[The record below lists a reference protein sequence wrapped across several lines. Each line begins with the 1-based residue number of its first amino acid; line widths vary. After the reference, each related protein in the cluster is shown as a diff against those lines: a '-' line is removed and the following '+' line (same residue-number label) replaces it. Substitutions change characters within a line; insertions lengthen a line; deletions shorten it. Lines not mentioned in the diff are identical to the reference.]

1 MHKKK
6 IAAVTM
12 AMILSNY
19 SAGTMQVLA
28 NEVSNNLQLEKSN
41 EEEASKA
48 VVSKFDLHNSDKLDD
63 YNKEFKIDNSKIKYI
78 SNNGGNYGSYT
89 IDKAIDEDF
98 STFWETGKENSADFT
113 SEVVITF
120 NEITNINRIVYAAR
134 QDSAKG
140 KGFAQNFEI
149 YASLTE
155 DQDDF
160 RLVSSGEYS
169 GSAGDIVEIQFKAT
183 EFKRLKFKFTKANQN
198 WASASEFMFYKED
211 SLRDSMKELFTDSTM
226 SQVSEEFNSAD
237 KINDLEEKVKNH
249 TLYESFKEDIENAK
263 ALVNKKEV
271 VYTDAKV
278 SHFKDIN
285 SELLPAYDEIYK
297 LSSDKIKGIS
307 NNGGRYQS
315 ETIEKAID
323 GDVNT
328 KWHSG
333 KQNTSSF
340 TNEVVI
346 ELNETTTL
354 NRIVYTSPRGTHRGF
369 AQKFEIYVSTTSKG
383 DTFELVSSG
392 SAKETQNSVEIRFNP
407 TEFKRVKF
415 VFKQG
420 YEDWACAAEFGLY
433 TQDETAEKIERLFVD
448 SNMSQVSEE
457 FNTLDK
463 IDDLEE
469 EAKNHPFY
477 EDYKEDIE
485 NAKSLVKN
493 SKVTYMDTVVS
504 QFISD
509 EETKKAYDAKYKLS
523 SDKIKGI
530 TTNGSHYGDNVISHA
545 IDGNLNTNWH
555 SDKQNTST
563 FKNEFIIEL
572 KELEELNRI
581 TYTAPRGT
589 HRGFPEEFEIYASVT
604 TKGDNFE
611 LVSKGATQATQNE
624 LEFKFNS
631 TKFRRIKFVYAQGYE
646 DWACA
651 AEIGLY
657 KEDKISDKVNS
668 VFTDGTR
675 SKLSEEYNTIDKI
688 TVLEKEVK
696 GHILEKEHM
705 EVINLAKEIINNPGK
720 IESTVI
726 ELESRGNS
734 IKESQ
739 KRKMWNFQ
747 DWQPTGLAVKSGQV
761 ITVYVDLEKGKPTP
775 QLVFKQIDSQ
785 HNGNRVINLTNG
797 KNVITIPE
805 VDSNEL
811 RPGTAKAG
819 VLYTSN
825 PYTPEEQ
832 GRMPKIRIEGA
843 FSYPH
848 YIKGVDNDEEVM
860 QELSEYVEM
869 LEEDSTLPDVF
880 EVFSDKTLV
889 NVRATYALDWYT
901 KNNKLPS
908 YTANKSDEVIRET
921 MRFWGYDGSTE
932 LNSDFNFRYVT
943 MLKWLDNGGFM
954 NAGNG
959 ITGFNQGSQG
969 GVLNVDTGWGLM
981 HEMGHNF
988 DTGNRTI
995 GEVTNNILPLHFQR
1009 INGLKSKISEQNLWE
1024 SKILPKVAK
1033 EDYSNNE
1040 LYPENDKSLLTHLA
1054 PLWQLQLYDETFWPR
1069 FEQEFRA
1076 RNIGGGSWDNIHN
1089 AWVMVASDV
1098 LQLDLVE
1105 HFARHGLY
1113 VNEETKEYTSKYE
1126 KSTKKLWYMNDNKY
1140 LNTDS
1145 EFNENLEYS
1154 VTSKLS
1160 DTNVKLT
1167 FEIDKVNANSLLGYE
1182 ILRDGEII
1190 SFTAS
1195 NSFTDSEITSGANHE
1210 YTVIAYD
1217 NNLNASEPYKLK
1229 IQDPVIKVDENATI
1243 ALNSEFDLLDFVTAR
1258 DYKGNLIND
1267 CVEVRSSNVD
1277 VTKKGTYEVEYTL
1290 TYEGVTKT
1298 AKGNVEV
1305 VSEIDYL
1312 SDMEWEAVETEYGT
1326 PRRNTNIQGRVNQIV
1341 KTFEKGFGIHA
1352 NGKIT
1357 YDLSDKD
1364 YDRFEALVGVDS
1376 SIAENNHSSITFK
1389 ISGDG
1394 KTLATTNV
1402 IRYTDDLLY
1411 INVPV
1416 KGVNELV
1423 IEVYDGGNGNT
1434 CDHGIIANPKLITNN
1449 AKPKINASNQL
1460 LKIGEK
1466 LNLMEGVTAKDAED
1480 GDITSKVKVSGKV
1493 NFNKP
1498 GKYTI
1503 TYTVTDNDGNKAEET
1518 RTIVVVNMDDYKYL
1532 TEYNWKSAHA
1542 SWGTVKKDKSIDG
1555 NSLRL
1560 TGENSEEI
1568 VYEKG
1573 IGTHATSTIIY
1584 DLSDKD
1590 YAYFTSYVG
1599 VDREMYNSVGSV
1611 VFKVYVDGELK
1622 FDSGLM
1628 NSTDGQKYVEVDI
1641 NGAKELKLVV
1651 TDGGNGIGSDHAS
1664 WADTKLH
1671 FVNDEETNYEELE
1684 SLVSRANEYNK
1695 DLYTEESFN
1704 VFEEALNKAIVILE
1718 DKISSQREIYS
1729 MIEELNVAI
1738 ENPEENIDLNE
1749 VVNIN
1754 DRYLKSSIKKEL
1766 NLTSDTITVGDMQN
1780 LTALTVHGAES
1791 LEGLQYAKNL
1801 KSLNIEYNEIRD
1813 LSPLKNLK
1821 KLTDL
1826 RATNQIISAGML
1838 TKENNK
1844 IAIDYNVIDSKGEK
1858 LLPTSITVRNNK
1870 TLEDVTLDINECIDK
1885 DGIIYFDT
1893 KGFDTCVYTVYL
1905 GYENLKD
1912 NYTSQVIFMFN
1923 NR

>member
-48 VVSKFDLHNSDKLDD
+48 VVSKFDLHNIDKLDD
-63 YNKEFKIDNSKIKYI
+63 YNKEFKIDNSKIKSI

-169 GSAGDIVEIQFKAT
+169 GSTGDIVEIQFKAT

-307 NNGGRYQS
+307 NNDGRYQS

-433 TQDETAEKIERLFVD
+433 TQDET
-448 SNMSQVSEE
+448 
-457 FNTLDK
+457 
-463 IDDLEE
+463 
-469 EAKNHPFY
+469 
-477 EDYKEDIE
+477 
-485 NAKSLVKN
+485 
-493 SKVTYMDTVVS
+493 
-504 QFISD
+504 
-509 EETKKAYDAKYKLS
+509 
-523 SDKIKGI
+523 
-530 TTNGSHYGDNVISHA
+530 
-545 IDGNLNTNWH
+545 
-555 SDKQNTST
+555 
-563 FKNEFIIEL
+563 
-572 KELEELNRI
+572 
-581 TYTAPRGT
+581 
-589 HRGFPEEFEIYASVT
+589 
-604 TKGDNFE
+604 
-611 LVSKGATQATQNE
+611 
-624 LEFKFNS
+624 
-631 TKFRRIKFVYAQGYE
+631 
-646 DWACA
+646 
-651 AEIGLY
+651 
-657 KEDKISDKVNS
+657 
-668 VFTDGTR
+668 
-675 SKLSEEYNTIDKI
+675 
-688 TVLEKEVK
+688 
-696 GHILEKEHM
+696 
-705 EVINLAKEIINNPGK
+705 
-720 IESTVI
+720 
-726 ELESRGNS
+726 
-734 IKESQ
+734 
-739 KRKMWNFQ
+739 
-747 DWQPTGLAVKSGQV
+747 
-761 ITVYVDLEKGKPTP
+761 
-775 QLVFKQIDSQ
+775 
-785 HNGNRVINLTNG
+785 
-797 KNVITIPE
+797 

-1480 GDITSKVKVSGKV
+1480 GDITSKVKVS
-1493 NFNKP
+1493 
-1498 GKYTI
+1498 
-1503 TYTVTDNDGNKAEET
+1503 
-1518 RTIVVVNMDDYKYL
+1518 
-1532 TEYNWKSAHA
+1532 
-1542 SWGTVKKDKSIDG
+1542 
-1555 NSLRL
+1555 
-1560 TGENSEEI
+1560 
-1568 VYEKG
+1568 
-1573 IGTHATSTIIY
+1573 
-1584 DLSDKD
+1584 
-1590 YAYFTSYVG
+1590 
-1599 VDREMYNSVGSV
+1599 
-1611 VFKVYVDGELK
+1611 
-1622 FDSGLM
+1622 
-1628 NSTDGQKYVEVDI
+1628 
-1641 NGAKELKLVV
+1641 
-1651 TDGGNGIGSDHAS
+1651 
-1664 WADTKLH
+1664 
-1671 FVNDEETNYEELE
+1671 
-1684 SLVSRANEYNK
+1684 
-1695 DLYTEESFN
+1695 
-1704 VFEEALNKAIVILE
+1704 
-1718 DKISSQREIYS
+1718 
-1729 MIEELNVAI
+1729 
-1738 ENPEENIDLNE
+1738 
-1749 VVNIN
+1749 
-1754 DRYLKSSIKKEL
+1754 
-1766 NLTSDTITVGDMQN
+1766 
-1780 LTALTVHGAES
+1780 
-1791 LEGLQYAKNL
+1791 
-1801 KSLNIEYNEIRD
+1801 
-1813 LSPLKNLK
+1813 
-1821 KLTDL
+1821 
-1826 RATNQIISAGML
+1826 
-1838 TKENNK
+1838 
-1844 IAIDYNVIDSKGEK
+1844 
-1858 LLPTSITVRNNK
+1858 
-1870 TLEDVTLDINECIDK
+1870 
-1885 DGIIYFDT
+1885 
-1893 KGFDTCVYTVYL
+1893 
-1905 GYENLKD
+1905 
-1912 NYTSQVIFMFN
+1912 
-1923 NR
+1923 